1 MKLSLKKIL
10 SIVFLIFFW
19 KVAFTQF
26 SEFNFDLSSKKIN
39 SSVFDS
45 KGLFWIATQE
55 GLDMYDGNKIHNFQ
69 SILSENNSLL
79 NSEVKNIIE
88 VDNNLLFIGKD
99 GLSLFN
105 RELFNYERIKIPSPV
120 SIVND
125 KKNKLLYFSTSNNGI
140 FKMDY
145 NFNILEN
152 FKTDP
157 LNPFSLSSNSF
168 SESKRQKDFKI
179 LNSVNGDLVIGI
191 NSTINIFNQKGSSFQ
206 RYTSNN
212 DIGDESINSISV
224 LNPNLILIARS
235 HGLEIFDLVKND
247 FKEISAFNKQIVY
260 DLISFENKLG
270 IDGLDDEFGIVEDVN
285 QVNRFTSFILSNK
298 GLFRIEIDKSLKVV
312 STSIIIVND
321 QNLDKISVSENYLFV
336 WGNNKNQIIQLNKNG
351 KIIKK
356 LDSEYPLNNICIDK
370 SEDLI
375 ASTINGLYVDKNQNT
390 FIKDENILRDQIFN
404 DKRVN
409 FYQRGS
415 LNESIIV
422 DYEKISITSGP
433 NTRNIFLKSFLDAE
447 SISNINNSNSY
458 GSFFNYTSDNSLA
471 VIGLN
476 HLFIINLNNY
486 KTSKFNLPEK
496 INFDKIDS
504 VDDELFLSFSDGI
517 YSFSTV
523 NKQFTEYRY
532 DDLFNKNFPRGFSDI
547 EMVEDQ
553 FWVSN
558 LESGLHVFNGSISS
572 EPILYSTDTLNNKRI
587 ASLSITKIKYKKE
600 SQKVLISTNGDGL
613 FVYNAKDSIFNQLR
627 TNNGLLSNNII
638 DAELGKNFTWVL
650 TSRGINYFSDI
661 DSFKYEIDDSNGLDV
676 LVFNDDALRIIE
688 EKNKV
693 NIDDD
698 LGYGFENDEQL
709 IEKLEIV
716 GAKKILSFY
725 PSDIL
730 KDDDPY
736 SLSLLNIKLF
746 RNTTDFETVQLVDEK
761 IEIDSDI
768 DFIEIETFT
777 NNQYKRDQVE
787 FVYSYNS
794 DGNEFISNGYENVI
808 RLQSIPNYKSEIK
821 IKSLNKSG
829 IESSNILSFVFS
841 KTPPWYQRT
850 ESIVS
855 YIIILL
861 ISVFAYSKWR
871 EKATSK
877 KLEDERRNK
886 ELEEARKL
894 QNSLLPKK
902 IPSRKEYDIS
912 VYLKSATEVGGDYYD
927 FIENENK
934 DLYAICGDAT
944 GHGVVSGIMVSVT
957 KAGLNGIQMA
967 DPSTILNNLNSI
979 VKRVNFG
986 RLRMSLS
993 VAKIN
998 NGSIELSSAAMPPT
1012 YYYNA
1017 KKNNVE
1023 EILVPNLPLGGIEGE
1038 KFDGVKKDFK
1048 KGDVVVMISDGL
1060 PELPNKEDV
1069 LLDYPKVL
1077 ECIKNNCNESADEIK
1092 DALVRMS
1099 DSWADGLM
1107 NPDDITI
1114 VVIKKAS

>member
-1 MKLSLKKIL
+1 MIFNLKYILFSLL
-10 SIVFLIFFW
+10 VGLLFRPVF
-19 KVAFTQF
+19 AQF

-55 GLDMYDGNKIHNFQ
+55 GLDMFDGNKVHSFQ

-79 NSEVKNIIE
+79 NSEIKNIIE

-120 SIVND
+120 SVVND
-125 KKNKLLYFSTSNNGI
+125 KQNKLIYFSTSNNGI
-140 FKMDY
+140 YKLDY
-145 NFNILEN
+145 KFNILEN

-191 NSTINIFNQKGSSFQ
+191 NSTINIFKQKGSSFQ
-206 RYTSNN
+206 RFTSNN

-235 HGLEIFDLVKND
+235 HGLETFDLLKNN
-247 FKEISAFNKQIVY
+247 FNQISSFNDQIVY
-260 DLISFENKLG
+260 DLISFENILG
-270 IDGLDDEFGIVEDVN
+270 IDSLDDEFGIVEDGNIVI
-285 QVNRFTSFILSNK
+285 RFISFILSNK
-298 GLFRIEIDKSLKVV
+298 GLFKIEIDQNLKVV
-312 STSIIIVND
+312 SKSMVMAND
-321 QNLDKISVSENYLFV
+321 QNLDKISVSENYFFV
-336 WGNNKNQIIQLNKNG
+336 WGNNKNKIIQLNKNG

-356 LDSEYPLNNICIDK
+356 LNSEYPLNNICIDK

-375 ASTINGLYVDKNQNT
+375 ASTINGLYVDKNQNN
-390 FIKDENILRDQIFN
+390 FVKDENILRDQTLN
-404 DKRVN
+404 DKRLN
-409 FYQRGS
+409 FYHRES
-415 LNESIIV
+415 FNESIIV
-422 DYEKISITSGP
+422 DYEKISITSGKK
-433 NTRNIFLKSFLDAE
+433 TRNIFLKSFLDAE
-447 SISNINNSNSY
+447 SISNINNSNSF
-458 GSFFNYTSDNSLA
+458 GSFFHYNSNNSLS

-476 HLFIINLNNY
+476 HLFIIDLNNY
-486 KTSKFNLPEK
+486 KISKFNLPSK
-496 INFDKIDS
+496 INFNKIDS
-504 VDDELFLSFSDGI
+504 VDDELFLSFSEGI
-517 YSFSTV
+517 FTFNTV
-523 NKQFTEYRY
+523 NKRFEEYRF

-553 FWVSN
+553 LWISN

-587 ASLSITKIKYKKE
+587 ASLSISKIKYKKE
-600 SQKVLISTNGDGL
+600 IQKALISTNGDGL
-613 FVYNAKDSIFNQLR
+613 FIYNVKDSIFNQLR

-638 DAELGKNFTWVL
+638 DAEQGKNFTWVL

-688 EKNKV
+688 EKNEV
-693 NIDDD
+693 DIDDD
-698 LGYGFENDEQL
+698 LDYVFESDEQI

-716 GAKKILSFY
+716 GAKKIVSFY

-746 RNTTDFETVQLVDEK
+746 RNTTDFQTVELVDGK
-761 IEIDSDI
+761 IDIDSDV

-777 NNQYKRDQVE
+777 NNKYKRDQVE

-829 IESSNILSFVFS
+829 IESSNILSFVIS

-850 ESIVS
+850 ESIVA

-927 FIENENK
+927 FIENDNN

-957 KAGLNGIQMA
+957 KAGLNGINMD
-967 DPSTILNNLNSI
+967 DPSKILNNLNSI

-1017 KKNNVE
+1017 KSNSVE

-1069 LLDYPKVL
+1069 LLDYPKVF